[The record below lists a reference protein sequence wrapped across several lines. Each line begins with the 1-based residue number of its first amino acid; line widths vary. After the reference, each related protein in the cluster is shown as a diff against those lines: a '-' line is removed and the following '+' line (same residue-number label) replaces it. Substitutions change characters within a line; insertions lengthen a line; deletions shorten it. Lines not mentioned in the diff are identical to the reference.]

1 MLLASKHFTAP
12 GPMRIRLTPL
22 WLLALLSGG
31 APALA
36 AQSAQDTPGFLEGA
50 SLEVLSRNFYLNN
63 DYRSPTPA
71 GKSYKQEWAQG
82 FIASFASGFTPGTL
96 GVGVDAHG
104 FLGLKLDG
112 GKGHSGTGLLPLDH
126 DGRSEDSYSSA
137 GGALKFKA
145 SRTTLAL
152 GEMTVAT
159 PVFDTADKRLQ
170 PEYASGL
177 LLSSREL
184 EGLDLQAGHFNAFKN
199 QDASTTKGDFSGYGA
214 TTRHASIDFIG
225 ADLFAGQALG
235 GALYASELS
244 DTWRQYY
251 ANLHASLGQW
261 FLDGNLYR
269 TRDQGQAAA
278 GAIDTTAYSLAGKY
292 RIDAQAFTLAYQKIH
307 GERLGLRSHQHR
319 PVGQVGLAEQ
329 QAIFPAFDIAARA
342 QQVDHRKSGHQ
353 QNAGTWRG
361 VAGVS
366 RATARHL
373 PGATDVSQPGSK
385 ARPDKEHEG
394 VEGHRQ
400 AANIGRCRRRDSSDQ
415 PGNTDGHSRDIDDAG
430 CQQQGNALFACTSPG
445 AATQSPMVA
454 TRLAGSGSVFVVIRY
469 RPDDLPTASC
479 TCPA

>member
-1 MLLASKHFTAP
+1 MLLASKHLTAP
-12 GPMRIRLTPL
+12 GPLRLRLKPL

-36 AQSAQDTPGFLEGA
+36 AQGAQDTPGFLEGA

-82 FIASFASGFTPGTL
+82 FIASFESGFTPGTI

-137 GGALKFKA
+137 GGALKFRA

-199 QDASTTKGDFSGYGA
+199 QDASTAKGDFSGYGA

-251 ANLHASLGQW
+251 ANLHASLGQL

-269 TRDQGQAAA
+269 TRDQGQAVA
-278 GAIDTTAYSLAGKY
+278 GAIDTTAYSLSGKY

-307 GERLGLRSHQHR
+307 GDTPFDFVGGDSIYLANSIKYADFNGPGERSWQARYDLDLGALGIPGLSFMARYVSGRGIDGSHAPQGGAYNPFDSASGTYSPQQGRGGRHWERDLDLHYIVQSGPAKDLSLQLSHVSHR
-319 PVGQVGLAEQ
+319 ANAA
-329 QAIFPAFDIAARA
+329 QAGD
-342 QQVDHRKSGHQ
+342 
-353 QNAGTWRG
+353 
-361 VAGVS
+361 
-366 RATARHL
+366 
-373 PGATDVSQPGSK
+373 
-385 ARPDKEHEG
+385 
-394 VEGHRQ
+394 
-400 AANIGRCRRRDSSDQ
+400 
-415 PGNTDGHSRDIDDAG
+415 DID
-430 CQQQGNALFACTSPG
+430 
-445 AATQSPMVA
+445 
-454 TRLAGSGSVFVVIRY
+454 RLYIVIQY
-469 RPDDLPTASC
+469 PLKLGPF
-479 TCPA
+479 

>member
-1 MLLASKHFTAP
+1 MLLASKHLTAP
-12 GPMRIRLTPL
+12 GPMRLKPL

-82 FIASFASGFTPGTL
+82 FIASFESGFTPGTV

-152 GEMTVAT
+152 GEMSVAT

-177 LLSSREL
+177 LLSSREF
-184 EGLDLQAGHFNAFKN
+184 EGVELQAGHFNAFKN
-199 QDASTTKGDFSGYGA
+199 QDASTAKGDFSGYGA

-225 ADLFAGQALG
+225 ADLFTGQALG

-278 GAIDTTAYSLAGKY
+278 GAIDTTAYSLSGKY

-307 GERLGLRSHQHR
+307 GDTPFDFVGGDSIYLANSIKYADFNGPGERSWQARYDLDLGALGIPGLSFMARYVSGRGIDGSHAPQGGAYNPFDSASGTYSPQQGRGGRHWERDLDLHYIVQSGPAKDLSLQLSHVSHR
-319 PVGQVGLAEQ
+319 ANTA
-329 QAIFPAFDIAARA
+329 QAGD
-342 QQVDHRKSGHQ
+342 
-353 QNAGTWRG
+353 
-361 VAGVS
+361 
-366 RATARHL
+366 
-373 PGATDVSQPGSK
+373 
-385 ARPDKEHEG
+385 
-394 VEGHRQ
+394 
-400 AANIGRCRRRDSSDQ
+400 
-415 PGNTDGHSRDIDDAG
+415 DID
-430 CQQQGNALFACTSPG
+430 
-445 AATQSPMVA
+445 
-454 TRLAGSGSVFVVIRY
+454 RLYIVIQY
-469 RPDDLPTASC
+469 PLKLGPF
-479 TCPA
+479 